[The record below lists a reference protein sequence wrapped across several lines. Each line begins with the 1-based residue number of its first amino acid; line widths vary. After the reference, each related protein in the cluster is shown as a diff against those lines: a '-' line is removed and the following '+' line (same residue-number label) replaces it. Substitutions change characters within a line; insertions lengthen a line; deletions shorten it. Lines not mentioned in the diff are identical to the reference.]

1 MPKKCSGHCPFCNA
15 DRLAAPSAG
24 QIPAD
29 FEWTLHSSTEDS
41 ESTMARLF
49 AEHNYR

>member
-1 MPKKCSGHCPFCNA
+1 MPKCPNHCPFCNA
-15 DRLAAPSAG
+15 DKLCAPGAE
-24 QIPAD
+24 PTD
-29 FEWTLHSSTEDS
+29 FEWTLTSNCEDS

>member
-1 MPKKCSGHCPFCNA
+1 MPKCPNHCPFCNA
-15 DRLAAPSAG
+15 DRLAAPG
-24 QIPAD
+24 QKPD
-29 FEWTLHSSTEDS
+29 SFEWTLVSSTEDS

>member
-1 MPKKCSGHCPFCNA
+1 MPKCSNHCPFCNA
-15 DRLAAPSAG
+15 ERLSIPHDMDG
-24 QIPAD
+24 RPAD
-29 FEWTLHSSTEDS
+29 YEWTFVSSTEDS